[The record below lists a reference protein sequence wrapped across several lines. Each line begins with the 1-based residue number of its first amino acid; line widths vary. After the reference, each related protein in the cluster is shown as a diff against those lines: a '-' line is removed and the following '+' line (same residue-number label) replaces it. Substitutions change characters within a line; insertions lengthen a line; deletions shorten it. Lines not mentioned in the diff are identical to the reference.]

1 MYYPSTSYVGQ
12 INYTTRPV
20 DGAII
25 SYYGLLNDTLLAR
38 LNNLHQKCQQTTK
51 KCYSVL
57 GVLIGSLLIVVDGGL
72 LWLSVCCQ
80 LVFSDTLLFPHLH
93 LPI

>member
-1 MYYPSTSYVGQ
+1 VFYPFTSYVGQ

-25 SYYGLLNDTLLAR
+25 SSYGVLNDTLLAR
-38 LNNLHQKCQQTTK
+38 LNNLHQKCQLTNK
-51 KCYSVL
+51 ECYSLL
-57 GVLIGSLLIVVDGGL
+57 GMLNGSLLRVVDGGL
-72 LWLSVCCQ
+72 LWLSIGCP

-93 LPI
+93 LTI